1 MTRGTEQP
9 TDEDLVAAVLAGDR
23 ERFGDLIDRYQ
34 GRLVNYLFRLLRNAD
49 DAHDLAQEV
58 LVKVYQVLDRYDPQ
72 YKFSTWLF
80 RVAQNA
86 AIDQIRR
93 RRLKVVSL
101 RQEDEEGEGRDWDL
115 PSPERGPVWRAAQP
129 GAGRSDPGS
138 DRVPPLGV
146 PGADPAAPLR
156 RASLRG
162 DRQDQGD
169 APGDGQEQALP
180 RAADAQGEAPGL
192 SERLNLRG
200 GESRRD
206 KGYEQAG
213 SQHVPRMVG
222 PGCRWPARG

>member
-9 TDEDLVAAVLAGDR
+9 TDEDLVAAVLKGDR

-115 PSPERGPVWRAAQP
+115 PSAERGPYGELRNQERGEAIQEAIESLPWEYRELILLRHFGELPYEEIA
-129 GAGRSDPGS
+129 RIKEM
-138 DRVPPLGV
+138 PLGTV
-146 PGADPAAPLR
+146 KNKLF
-156 RASLRG
+156 RG
-162 DRQDQGD
+162 RQMLKEKLQDF
-169 APGDGQEQALP
+169 
-180 RAADAQGEAPGL
+180 L
-192 SERLNLRG
+192 S
-200 GESRRD
+200 D
-206 KGYEQAG
+206 
-213 SQHVPRMVG
+213 
-222 PGCRWPARG
+222 